1 MKQPHF
7 QRPSLISSKQMCI
20 KLGMLLYNVFHYIAR
35 KLGWWQ
41 PPLPSPHTPR
51 QQQNGGVWSA
61 RAVQSF
67 KIVFESMPMGS
78 LSCRYFEHLS
88 SSIAMRSRLQFF
100 VSRLATV
107 KNFGIPD
114 FWHQLLQHIAFY
126 RKKTTTV
133 CLTKLYIYF
142 RLQYVEVCTKLLQS
156 EILEIRAHDIFFK
169 PISYSSLP
177 KTYFEAFKRTVR
189 PYLLI
194 SFGTFD
200 SFLAGLG

>member
-1 MKQPHF
+1 MTLVPICHRQVVLVRPTRQTLCTTKRRPLLKMKQPHF
-7 QRPSLISSKQMCI
+7 QRPSLISSKEMCV

-41 PPLPSPHTPR
+41 PPR
-51 QQQNGGVWSA
+51 QQLNGGVWSA

-126 RKKTTTV
+126 RKNNN
-133 CLTKLYIYF
+133 CL
-142 RLQYVEVCTKLLQS
+142 
-156 EILEIRAHDIFFK
+156 
-169 PISYSSLP
+169 
-177 KTYFEAFKRTVR
+177 
-189 PYLLI
+189 
-194 SFGTFD
+194 FD
-200 SFLAGLG
+200 